1 MRMPEAMKH
10 QIDPDIPADEAPAVA
25 SPHARKGFFSTAYS
39 SAALLP
45 DPASASPG
53 ASDHADDH
61 IADRAKAGSEVDS
74 EPKDPDLPWLRINW
88 EIKALVPIAC
98 VLLGG
103 MLLFL
108 LATLSWHDPERHMVL
123 LVAGAGAVAI
133 CGALLVV
140 LTYTV
145 QRPMVELQQ
154 KIAQLGGGDLNVGVS
169 FAHRNDEIGDLG
181 RNFNQM
187 VVQLRESRI
196 EIERLHRTQMSR
208 AEHLATLGELATGL
222 AHEIRNPLAGIAG
235 VIEIIGRDLPT
246 TSPARSVVKDVRQEI
261 ARINHIVT
269 DLLQTARPHPPT
281 VRKSDLNTTVE
292 HAVMLGR
299 QQALAKSVEITL
311 LKDPTLP
318 EVEHDSDQIHQVLLN
333 LLLNALQAIDLQ
345 AGDLHASGHSGQIT
359 VTVKSQGATAVVEV
373 TDNGRG
379 IAPDHLPNIFR
390 PFYTTKGDGTGLGL
404 SLARRI
410 VEDHQGR
417 IDVSSAVGKGTT
429 FAVILPLQ
437 RAAAQNAAS

>member
-1 MRMPEAMKH
+1 MPESTRELGNW
-10 QIDPDIPADEAPAVA
+10 PESDEAAQETDLTPVRR
-25 SPHARKGFFSTAYS
+25 SFFSTESSGAARMVDPPIDEEVKDAPVS
-39 SAALLP
+39 SAEP
-45 DPASASPG
+45 GDP
-53 ASDHADDH
+53 
-61 IADRAKAGSEVDS
+61 E
-74 EPKDPDLPWLRINW
+74 LPWLRINW
-88 EIKALVPIAC
+88 ELKALLPIAS

-108 LATLSWHDPERHMVL
+108 LATLSWRDPERHTVL

-140 LTYTV
+140 LTYMV

-154 KIAQLGGGDLNVGVS
+154 KIAQLGSGDLTVAVS
-169 FAHRNDEIGDLG
+169 FSQRNDEIGDLG
-181 RNFNQM
+181 RNFNHM
-187 VVQLRESRI
+187 VEQLRESRE

-246 TSPARSVVKDVRQEI
+246 TSPARAVVKDVRQEI

-299 QQALAKSVEITL
+299 QQALAKSAEIIL
-311 LKDPTLP
+311 QKSPSLP
-318 EVEHDSDQIHQVLLN
+318 EVEHDSDQIHQLLLN
-333 LLLNALQAIDLQ
+333 LLLNSLQAIDKD
-345 AGDLHASGHSGQIT
+345 GKVS
-359 VTVKSQGATAVVEV
+359 VTVKQQGTAAVVEV
-373 TDNGRG
+373 SDNGRG
-379 IAPDHLPNIFR
+379 IAAESLPNIFR

-410 VEDHQGR
+410 IEDHHGR
-417 IDVSSAVGKGTT
+417 IDVTSAVGQGTT
-429 FAVILPLQ
+429 FSVVLPLHG
-437 RAAAQNAAS
+437 ATVSDSVS

>member
-1 MRMPEAMKH
+1 MLMPETVEEMTN
-10 QIDPDIPADEAPAVA
+10 PALEPEFDDNRPWRGSSLDDELSSDSHAASSEIVA
-25 SPHARKGFFSTAYS
+25 DNDASEI
-39 SAALLP
+39 P
-45 DPASASPG
+45 DP
-53 ASDHADDH
+53 
-61 IADRAKAGSEVDS
+61 E
-74 EPKDPDLPWLRINW
+74 LPWLRINW

-108 LATLSWHDPERHMVL
+108 LATLSWRDPERHTVL

-145 QRPMVELQQ
+145 QRPMLELQD
-154 KIAQLGGGDLNVGVS
+154 KIARLGRGDLSVSVS
-169 FAHRNDEIGDLG
+169 FSRRNDEIGDLG
-181 RNFNQM
+181 HNFNHM
-187 VVQLRESRI
+187 VEQLRETRA

-235 VIEIIGRDLPT
+235 VIEIIGRDLPS

-261 ARINHIVT
+261 TRINRIVS
-269 DLLQTARPHPPT
+269 DLLQTARPHPPR
-281 VRKSDLNTTVE
+281 VSKGDLNTTVE

-299 QQALAKSVEITL
+299 QQALARSIEITL
-311 LKDPTLP
+311 HKDPSLP

-333 LLLNALQAIDLQ
+333 LLLNALQAIDGNGKI
-345 AGDLHASGHSGQIT
+345 AVS
-359 VTVKSQGATAVVEV
+359 VKPHGEFATIEV
-373 TDNGRG
+373 SDNGPG
-379 IAPDHLPNIFR
+379 IAPEHLPSIFR
-390 PFYTTKGDGTGLGL
+390 PFYTTKGEGTGLGL

-410 VEDHQGR
+410 VEEHHGR
-417 IDVSSAVGKGTT
+417 LDVTSTVGKGTR
-429 FAVILPLQ
+429 FVVKLPLHKTTTP
-437 RAAAQNAAS
+437 R

>member
-1 MRMPEAMKH
+1 MPETMTER
-10 QIDPDIPADEAPAVA
+10 IDPDIPAEVVPTAV
-25 SPHARKGFFSTAYS
+25 SPRSRTSFFSTAYS
-39 SAALLP
+39 SAALLT
-45 DPASASPG
+45 DPISTGPA
-53 ASDHADDH
+53 ADD
-61 IADRAKAGSEVDS
+61 RAPAGSGTE
-74 EPKDPDLPWLRINW
+74 DPELPWFRINW

-103 MLLFL
+103 LLLFL
-108 LATLSWHDPERHMVL
+108 LATLSWRDPERHIVL
-123 LVAGAGAVAI
+123 LLAGAGAVAI

-154 KIAQLGGGDLNVGVS
+154 KIAQLGSGDLSVAVS
-169 FAHRNDEIGDLG
+169 FARRNDEIGDLG

-187 VVQLRESRI
+187 VVQLRESRN

-235 VIEIIGRDLPT
+235 VIEIIGRDLPS
-246 TSPARSVVKDVRQEI
+246 TSPARAVVKDVRQEI

-269 DLLQTARPHPPT
+269 DLLQTARPHPPK

-311 LKDPTLP
+311 HKNSSLP

-333 LLLNALQAIDLQ
+333 LLLNALQAIDQ
-345 AGDLHASGHSGQIT
+345 NGKIT
-359 VTVKSQGATAVVEV
+359 VTVKPQGTTAVVEV
-373 TDNGRG
+373 ADNGRG
-379 IAPDHLPNIFR
+379 IVPDHLPNIFR

-417 IDVSSAVGKGTT
+417 IDVSSTLGKGTT

-437 RAAAQNAAS
+437 RAEAQVAAS

>member
-1 MRMPEAMKH
+1 MPESANGTTSPETKL
-10 QIDPDIPADEAPAVA
+10 EAVHPTA
-25 SPHARKGFFSTAYS
+25 SASSRRGFFSTEYT
-39 SAALLP
+39 SAAPIPELELRADTKQTVPERDPELP
-45 DPASASPG
+45 FFG
-53 ASDHADDH
+53 
-61 IADRAKAGSEVDS
+61 
-74 EPKDPDLPWLRINW
+74 INW

-108 LATLSWHDPERHMVL
+108 LATISWRDPERHTVL

-140 LTYTV
+140 LTYLI
-145 QRPMVELQQ
+145 QRPMVELQE
-154 KIAQLGGGDLNVGVS
+154 KIAQLGEGNLDAAVS

-181 RNFNQM
+181 RNFNHM
-187 VVQLRESRI
+187 AEQLRESRR

-235 VIEIIGRDLPT
+235 VIEIIARDLPS
-246 TSPARSVVKDVRQEI
+246 TSPARAVVKDVRQEI

-269 DLLQTARPHPPT
+269 DLLQTARPHPPR
-281 VRKSDLNTTVE
+281 VRKGNLNTTVE

-299 QQALAKSVEITL
+299 QQALAKSVDIVLT
-311 LKDPTLP
+311 KDAALP
-318 EVEHDSDQIHQVLLN
+318 DVEHDSDQIHQVLLN
-333 LLLNALQAIDLQ
+333 LLLNALQAIDKD
-345 AGDLHASGHSGQIT
+345 GEIN
-359 VTVKSQGATAVVEV
+359 VTLRSESAFAIVDIA
-373 TDNGRG
+373 DNGRG
-379 IAPDHLPNIFR
+379 IAPEHLPNIFR

-410 VEDHQGR
+410 VEDHQGK
-417 IDVSSAVGKGTT
+417 INVSSTVGQGTIFT
-429 FAVILPLQ
+429 VMLPLR
-437 RAAAQNAAS
+437 RAAVPSPIS

>member
-1 MRMPEAMKH
+1 MHMPETAKEH
-10 QIDPDIPADEAPAVA
+10 TNPEVAADLDVA
-25 SPHARKGFFSTAYS
+25 AAARPRASFFSTEYS
-39 SAALLP
+39 SAPQAV
-45 DPASASPG
+45 DPLIAELGSG
-53 ASDHADDH
+53 APA
-61 IADRAKAGSEVDS
+61 AGAPV
-74 EPKDPDLPWLRINW
+74 KDPELPWFRINW

-108 LATLSWHDPERHMVL
+108 LATLSWRDPERHMVL

-154 KIAQLGGGDLNVGVS
+154 KIAQLGGGDLSVAVS

-187 VVQLRESRI
+187 VRQLNESRT

-235 VIEIIGRDLPT
+235 VIEIIGRDLPS
-246 TSPARSVVKDVRQEI
+246 TSPARAVVKDVRQEI

-269 DLLQTARPHPPT
+269 DLLQTARPHPPK

-299 QQALAKSVEITL
+299 QQAIAKSIEISL
-311 LKDPTLP
+311 QKDPSLP

-333 LLLNALQAIDLQ
+333 LLLNALQAIDVN
-345 AGDLHASGHSGQIT
+345 GKIRVS
-359 VTVKSQGATAVVEV
+359 VKPQGTTAVVEV
-373 TDNGRG
+373 ADNGRG
-379 IAPDHLPNIFR
+379 IAPNHLPNIFR
-390 PFYTTKGDGTGLGL
+390 PFYTTKGD
-404 SLARRI
+404 R
-410 VEDHQGR
+410 
-417 IDVSSAVGKGTT
+417 
-429 FAVILPLQ
+429 
-437 RAAAQNAAS
+437 

>member
-1 MRMPEAMKH
+1 MRMPETMRE
-10 QIDPDIPADEAPAVA
+10 QIDPDIPAEEVPAAA
-25 SPHARKGFFSTAYS
+25 SPRSRTSFFSTAYT
-39 SAALLP
+39 
-45 DPASASPG
+45 SPG
-53 ASDHADDH
+53 ITDSISTDAVADGT
-61 IADRAKAGSEVDS
+61 DRAVTKPE
-74 EPKDPDLPWLRINW
+74 EPELPWLRINW

-108 LATLSWHDPERHMVL
+108 LATLSWRDPERHMVL

-154 KIAQLGGGDLNVGVS
+154 KIALLGGGDLSVAVS

-187 VVQLRESRI
+187 VVQLRESRT

-208 AEHLATLGELATGL
+208 AEHLATLGEMATGL

-235 VIEIIGRDLPT
+235 VIEIIGRDLPA
-246 TSPARSVVKDVRQEI
+246 TSPARAVVKDVRQEI

-281 VRKSDLNTTVE
+281 VRKSDLNTTIE

-299 QQALAKSVEITL
+299 QQALAKSVEIVL
-311 LKDPTLP
+311 HKHPSLP

-333 LLLNALQAIDLQ
+333 LLLNALQAIEHD
-345 AGDLHASGHSGQIT
+345 GKIT
-359 VTVKSQGATAVVEV
+359 VTVKPHGTTAIVEV

-379 IAPDHLPNIFR
+379 IAPDHLPNVFR

-410 VEDHQGR
+410 VEDHHGR
-417 IDVSSAVGKGTT
+417 IDVSSTLGKGTT

-437 RAAAQNAAS
+437 RTALPASAS

>member
-1 MRMPEAMKH
+1 MRMPEIAREMTNPAPVPESS
-10 QIDPDIPADEAPAVA
+10 DPVVPRSRRSSFSTGYSDDAIPVAHAGMADTGTSADQDEA
-25 SPHARKGFFSTAYS
+25 
-39 SAALLP
+39 
-45 DPASASPG
+45 
-53 ASDHADDH
+53 
-61 IADRAKAGSEVDS
+61 
-74 EPKDPDLPWLRINW
+74 LPWLRINW

-108 LATLSWHDPERHMVL
+108 LATLSWRDPERHMVL

-140 LTYTV
+140 LTYLI

-154 KIAQLGGGDLNVGVS
+154 KIAQLGSGDLKVTVS
-169 FAHRNDEIGDLG
+169 FSNRNDEIGDLG

-187 VVQLRESRI
+187 VGQLRESRE

-235 VIEIIGRDLPT
+235 VIEIVARDLPT
-246 TSPARSVVKDVRQEI
+246 TSPARAVVKDVRQEI

-269 DLLQTARPHPPT
+269 DLLHTARPHPPE

-299 QQALAKSVEITL
+299 QQALAKSVEIAL
-311 LKDPTLP
+311 HKDPSLP
-318 EVEHDSDQIHQVLLN
+318 EVEHDSDQIHQVMLN
-333 LLLNALQAIDLQ
+333 LLLNALQAIEKN
-345 AGDLHASGHSGQIT
+345 GKVT
-359 VTVKSQGATAVVEV
+359 VTLMSRNGNAIVEV
-373 TDNGRG
+373 ADNGRG
-379 IAPDHLPNIFR
+379 IEPVDLPNIFR
-390 PFYTTKGDGTGLGL
+390 PFFTTKGEGTGLGL

-417 IDVSSAVGKGTT
+417 IDVTSTVGKGST
-429 FAVILPLQ
+429 FAVILPIQ
-437 RAAAQNAAS
+437 RSSSASQTP

>member
-1 MRMPEAMKH
+1 MPETAK
-10 QIDPDIPADEAPAVA
+10 DITKSEVPTDATHTPVA
-25 SPHARKGFFSTAYS
+25 SPARRAFFSTEYS
-39 SAALLP
+39 SAAVLA
-45 DPASASPG
+45 DPISTGPVAGDSAP
-53 ASDHADDH
+53 
-61 IADRAKAGSEVDS
+61 AG
-74 EPKDPDLPWLRINW
+74 PAARDPELPWFRINW
-88 EIKALVPIAC
+88 EIKALVPIAF

-108 LATLSWHDPERHMVL
+108 LATLSWRDPERHMVL

-154 KIAQLGGGDLNVGVS
+154 KIAQLGGGDLGVAVS

-187 VVQLRESRI
+187 VQQLRESHI

-269 DLLQTARPHPPT
+269 DLLQTARPHPPK

-299 QQALAKSVEITL
+299 QQALAKAVNIAL
-311 LKDPTLP
+311 HKDPALP
-318 EVEHDSDQIHQVLLN
+318 EVEHDSDQLHQVLLN
-333 LLLNALQAIDLQ
+333 LLLNALQAIDQ
-345 AGDLHASGHSGQIT
+345 NGKIT
-359 VTVKSQGATAVVEV
+359 VTVRLQGQTAIVEV
-373 TDNGRG
+373 ADNGRG
-379 IAPDHLPNIFR
+379 IAPDQLPNIFR

-410 VEDHQGR
+410 VEDHHGR
-417 IDVSSAVGKGTT
+417 IDVTSAVGEGTT
-429 FAVILPLQ
+429 FAVVLPLQ
-437 RAAAQNAAS
+437 RPAATTAAS

>member
-1 MRMPEAMKH
+1 MPSH
-10 QIDPDIPADEAPAVA
+10 
-25 SPHARKGFFSTAYS
+25 SRKGSFSTGYQGDTDEGINSRAS
-39 SAALLP
+39 EIGTVQVE
-45 DPASASPG
+45 DP
-53 ASDHADDH
+53 
-61 IADRAKAGSEVDS
+61 E
-74 EPKDPDLPWLRINW
+74 LPWFRINW

-108 LATLSWHDPERHMVL
+108 LATLSWRDPERHTVL

-154 KIAQLGGGDLNVGVS
+154 KIAQLGSGDLTASVS
-169 FAHRNDEIGDLG
+169 FANRNDEIGDLG

-187 VVQLRESRI
+187 VKQLRENRI

-208 AEHLATLGELATGL
+208 AEHMATLGEMATGL

-235 VIEIIGRDLPT
+235 VIEIIGRDLPGS
-246 TSPARSVVKDVRQEI
+246 SPARAVVKDVRQEI
-261 ARINHIVT
+261 ARINRIVT
-269 DLLQTARPHPPT
+269 DLLQTARPHPPK

-299 QQALAKSVEITL
+299 QQALSRGIEIAL
-311 LKDPTLP
+311 HKDPSLP
-318 EVEHDSDQIHQVLLN
+318 EVEHDSDQLHQVLLN
-333 LLLNALQAIDLQ
+333 LLLNALQAIDVDGKV
-345 AGDLHASGHSGQIT
+345 A
-359 VTVKSQGATAVVEV
+359 VTVERKGANAIIEV
-373 TDNGRG
+373 ADNGRG
-379 IAPDHLPNIFR
+379 IAPEHLPNIFR

-417 IDVSSAVGKGTT
+417 IDVTSALGKGTT
-429 FAVILPLQ
+429 FAVVLPLQ
-437 RAAAQNAAS
+437 RTSPAVPISA